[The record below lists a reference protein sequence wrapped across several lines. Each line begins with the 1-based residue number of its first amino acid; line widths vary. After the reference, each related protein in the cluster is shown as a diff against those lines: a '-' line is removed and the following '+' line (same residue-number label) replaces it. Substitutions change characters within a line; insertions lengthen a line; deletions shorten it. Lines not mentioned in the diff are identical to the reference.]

1 MCNVSVEQFWQAA
14 SPFPREDLQFW
25 AYLAS
30 TFRPWSVISQVAMPA
45 LVTTPSLIR

>member
-1 MCNVSVEQFWQAA
+1 MSVEQFWQAS
-14 SPFPREDLQFW
+14 SPFPSEDLYFW

-30 TFRPWSVISQVAMPA
+30 TSRPWSVISQEAMCA